1 MAIDTSV
8 TLARLIA
15 EFKQWADANPMVNDF
30 GYGQYLETFRS
41 SENKYCALIINAPS
55 STSEPFYINFSIEV
69 ICLDYVLDEKQN
81 RDRVNSDTMEVLRQL
96 ENTIGY
102 SVRWKEFSKLDGG
115 FTSRKV
121 DEFGADKCF
130 GWIATFTLKIKRK
143 HGICDLK
150 AMMPTYDFQT
160 GNIVYPSC
168 DPATVNVNEDL
179 FANVPSGENL
189 NITVEYQTSLEN
201 PIASIDGDTIF
212 IVDPIPLVCDDVIVT
227 INGEEFKTVASGDT
241 LDILVEYESG
251 VPVGTLEPADNMV
264 FIPNPI
270 VIPTTRIYT
279 KTIDSGSLV
288 SYADG
293 DTYWRKINNIGKL
306 IQSEVGV
313 TMRLQFGSQHL
324 LEYNNIF
331 GHLFRITGL
340 TGGYYNPATS
350 QYYTKLGVLSTYA
363 DVFTNN
369 IGVDHL
375 TSDLIDMRATA
386 SNRTWS
392 QHCADGLARTTAGFT
407 GWYLLSVPE
416 AVNYGNW
423 GTSLSYNNGNPPFD
437 WSANLKLLG
446 DTYAGGTTQ
455 CMVVQTFGHITST
468 SKANNNRAVFIKP
481 ININT
486 DIIIT

>member
-130 GWIATFTLKIKRK
+130 GWVATFTLKIKRK

-168 DPATVNVNEDL
+168 DPATVNINEDL

-189 NITVEYQTSLEN
+189 NINIEYQTSTNN

-212 IVDPIPLVCDDVIVT
+212 IVDPIPLTCEPATVNV
-227 INGEEFKTVASGDT
+227 NSEAFKTVGSGGI
-241 LDILVEYESG
+241 LDVLIEYENG
-251 VPVGTLEPADNMV
+251 VPVGTLEPEDNKV
-264 FIPNPI
+264 IIPNPI
-270 VIPTTRIYT
+270 VIPTTRIYPES
-279 KTIDSGSLV
+279 IDSGQITQYGV
-288 SYADG
+288 G
-293 DTYWRKINNIGKL
+293 DTYWRKANNIGKL

-324 LEYNNIF
+324 LEYPNIF
-331 GHLFRITGL
+331 GHLFRLTGL

-350 QYYTKLGVLSTYA
+350 QYFTKLGVLSTYSE
-363 DVFTNN
+363 VFTNN

-375 TSDLIDMRATA
+375 RSRLIDMRATV
-386 SNRTWS
+386 STRTWV
-392 QHCADGLARTTAGFT
+392 QHLADGIARTTAGFT
-407 GWYLLSVPE
+407 GWYLPSVTE
-416 AVNYGNW
+416 IADYGNW
-423 GTSLSYNNGNPPFD
+423 SKIDAYSFGQPPFD
-437 WSANLKLLG
+437 WLAGLKVLG

-455 CMVVQTFGHITST
+455 CMVVQTYGHITSVT
-468 SKANNNRAVFIKP
+468 KANSNRAVFIKP

>member
-130 GWIATFTLKIKRK
+130 GWVATFTLKIKRK

-168 DPATVNVNEDL
+168 DPATVNINEDL

-189 NITVEYQTSLEN
+189 NINIEYQTSTNN
-201 PIASIDGDTIF
+201 PIASIDGDTII
-212 IVDPIPLVCDDVIVT
+212 IVDPIPLICDDVIVT
-227 INGEEFKTVASGDT
+227 INGEDFKTVA
-241 LDILVEYESG
+241 
-251 VPVGTLEPADNMV
+251 
-264 FIPNPI
+264 
-270 VIPTTRIYT
+270 
-279 KTIDSGSLV
+279 
-288 SYADG
+288 
-293 DTYWRKINNIGKL
+293 L
-306 IQSEVGV
+306 ISIK
-313 TMRLQFGSQHL
+313 RLL
-324 LEYNNIF
+324 
-331 GHLFRITGL
+331 R
-340 TGGYYNPATS
+340 
-350 QYYTKLGVLSTYA
+350 
-363 DVFTNN
+363 
-369 IGVDHL
+369 
-375 TSDLIDMRATA
+375 
-386 SNRTWS
+386 
-392 QHCADGLARTTAGFT
+392 
-407 GWYLLSVPE
+407 
-416 AVNYGNW
+416 
-423 GTSLSYNNGNPPFD
+423 
-437 WSANLKLLG
+437 
-446 DTYAGGTTQ
+446 
-455 CMVVQTFGHITST
+455 
-468 SKANNNRAVFIKP
+468 
-481 ININT
+481 
-486 DIIIT
+486 

>member
-130 GWIATFTLKIKRK
+130 GWVATFTLKIKRK

-179 FANVPSGENL
+179 FATVPSGENL
-189 NITVEYQTSLEN
+189 NITVEYQTSLDN
-201 PIASIDGDTIF
+201 PIASIDGDNII
-212 IVDPIPLVCDDVIVT
+212 IVDPIPLICDPVT
-227 INGEEFKTVASGDT
+227 ITLNEEPFRILDSGEDINIKIKYQTSLVDPIAS
-241 LDILVEYESG
+241 ISG
-251 VPVGTLEPADNMV
+251 NTIHITD
-264 FIPNPI
+264 PI
-270 VIPTTRIYT
+270 VIPTTRIYPES
-279 KTIDSGSLV
+279 IDSGQTTQYGV
-288 SYADG
+288 G
-293 DTYWRKINNIGKL
+293 DTYWRKINEIGKL
-306 IQSEVGV
+306 IQPEVGV
-313 TMRLQFGSQHL
+313 VMRLQFGSQHL
-324 LEYNNIF
+324 LEYPNIF

-340 TGGYYNPATS
+340 TGGYYNPTTA
-350 QYYTKLGVLSTYA
+350 QYFTKLGVLSTYA
-363 DVFTNN
+363 EVFPSN
-369 IGVDHL
+369 IGIDHL
-375 TSDLIDMRATA
+375 RSRLIDTRATVPT
-386 SNRTWS
+386 RTWV
-392 QHCADGLARTTAGFT
+392 QHLADGISRTTASFA
-407 GWYLLSVPE
+407 GWYLPSTPE
-416 AVNYGNW
+416 IAEYGNW
-423 GTSLSYNNGNPPFD
+423 SKIDAYSFGQPPFD
-437 WSANLKLLG
+437 WLAGLKVLG

-455 CMVVQTFGHITST
+455 CMVVQTYGHITSVT
-468 SKANNNRAVFIKP
+468 KANSNRAVFIKP

-486 DIIIT
+486 DIPIT